1 MPLTLDTVLLFVS
14 DINNMKRFY
23 HEVFSLNILE
33 EISSEWVLLSAG
45 SVKIGLHKMGETY
58 ATTTTQT
65 PVETNT
71 KLIFETSENI
81 YSLHSILRSKSV
93 TVQDITSFDNYPYL
107 LFMGNDPEGN
117 VFQVIQKK

>member
-58 ATTTTQT
+58 NTTTTQT

-81 YSLHSILRSKSV
+81 YSLHAILRSKSV

>member
-14 DINNMKRFY
+14 DINNMKQFY

-33 EISSEWVLLSAG
+33 EISGEWVLLSAG

-58 ATTTTQT
+58 TTSTAQA

-81 YSLHSILRSKSV
+81 YSLHSILRSKNV
-93 TVQDITSFDNYPYL
+93 TVQDITSFDKYPYL

>member
-1 MPLTLDTVLLFVS
+1 MSLTLDTVLLFVS
-14 DINNMKRFY
+14 DINKMKQFY

-33 EISSEWVLLSAG
+33 EISGEWVLLSAG
-45 SVKIGLHKMGETY
+45 SVKIGLHKIGETY
-58 ATTTTQT
+58 TTTTT
-65 PVETNT
+65 LAPVETNT

-81 YSLHSILRSKSV
+81 HSLHSILSSKSV
-93 TVQDITSFDNYPYL
+93 AVKDITSFDNYPYL

>member
-1 MPLTLDTVLLFVS
+1 MSLTLDTVLLFVS
-14 DINNMKRFY
+14 DINKMKQFY

-33 EISSEWVLLSAG
+33 EISDEWVLLSAG
-45 SVKIGLHKMGETY
+45 FVKIGLHKIGKTY
-58 ATTTTQT
+58 TISTDQT

-71 KLIFETSENI
+71 KLIFETAENI

>member
-1 MPLTLDTVLLFVS
+1 MSLTLDTVLLFVS
-14 DINNMKRFY
+14 DINKMKQFY

-33 EISSEWVLLSAG
+33 EISGEWVLLSAG
-45 SVKIGLHKMGETY
+45 SVKIGLHKIGETY
-58 ATTTTQT
+58 TTTTTQAS
-65 PVETNT
+65 VETNT
-71 KLIFETSENI
+71 KLIFETAENI
-81 YSLHSILRSKSV
+81 YSLHSILSSKSV

>member
-14 DINNMKRFY
+14 DINKMKQFY
-23 HEVFSLNILE
+23 HEVFGLSILE
-33 EISSEWVLLSAG
+33 EMPGEWVLLSAG
-45 SVKIGLHKMGETY
+45 IVKIGLHKIGEGYTS
-58 ATTTTQT
+58 TTTHTSA
-65 PVETNT
+65 ETNT

-81 YSLHSILRSKSV
+81 QALHAMFSSKNI
-93 TVQDITSFDNYPYL
+93 TVQDITSFDYYPYH